1 MNKLIQALLQNQLED
16 IEIKL
21 QDKKS
26 RLKLFQNQVA
36 DTQWEVN
43 NLEAL
48 VNAIRGELD
57 K

>member
-1 MNKLIQALLQNQLED
+1 MDKLIQALLQNQLED
-16 IEIKL
+16 IERQL

-57 K
+57 R